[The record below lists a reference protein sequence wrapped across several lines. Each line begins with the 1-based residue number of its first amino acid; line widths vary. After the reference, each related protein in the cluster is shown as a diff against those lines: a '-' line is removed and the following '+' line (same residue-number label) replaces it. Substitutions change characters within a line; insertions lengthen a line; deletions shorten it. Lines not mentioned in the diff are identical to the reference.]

1 MDFRP
6 FTLCEPGQRA
16 PKPRPMNT
24 PAGLGDRMRTAA
36 FAELQAIAAFR
47 WAADHF
53 QDVSSSLRDDWAAQ
67 VADET
72 RHYQMICRRMEKLGF
87 EITERPVSTAL
98 WESLKG
104 CGSGQEFC
112 IKIAAAEERGRQA
125 GVRLVRHLEK
135 SDPDT
140 AAIFREIAADEVAHV
155 ALASTYFGWTP
166 G

>member
-1 MDFRP
+1 MD
-6 FTLCEPGQRA
+6 
-16 PKPRPMNT
+16 T

-36 FAELQAIAAFR
+36 FAELQAIAAFS

-53 QDVSSSLRDDWAAQ
+53 QDVPPTLRDDWAAQ
-67 VADET
+67 VADES
-72 RHYQMICRRMEKLGF
+72 RHYQMICLRMEELGF

-104 CGSGQEFC
+104 CTSGQEFC
-112 IKIAAAEERGRQA
+112 VKIAAAEERGRQA
-125 GVRLVRHLEK
+125 GVRLARHLEK

-155 ALASTYFGWTP
+155 ALASTYFGWKP
-166 G
+166 I